1 VLCHTE
7 LASDFK
13 KAGDWCP
20 EHDVAESQCFECNP
34 DLSFSPPK
42 EPPPGSDVSLLNSP
56 GDNLSDLASHLVE
69 GKVTVF
75 DFYAAWC
82 QPCHKVNDHLYA
94 RLARGDTFAIRK
106 IDIGSW
112 ESDVAERFLENVP
125 ELPFLVFYDARGKRI
140 AEVSGA
146 KFEAIDDALLR
157 SSTK

>member
-1 VLCHTE
+1 
-7 LASDFK
+7 
-13 KAGDWCP
+13 
-20 EHDVAESQCFECNP
+20 
-34 DLSFSPPK
+34 
-42 EPPPGSDVSLLNSP
+42 LNSP

-112 ESDVAERFLENVP
+112 ESDVAEHFLENVP